1 MMEWKVWNQMN
12 RLLLTFTLI
21 SLYSLFFL
29 GRGAIGGNDVWYH
42 HKEFFLFSSFP
53 SFLFLFR
60 SPKGLSATSTALSA
74 TFIILPAAFEALP
87 AAFEDLS
94 ATS

>member
-1 MMEWKVWNQMN
+1 MEMLKMRV
-12 RLLLTFTLI
+12 RELPTI
-21 SLYSLFFL
+21 DIYSNIFIQPYFS

-42 HKEFFLFSSFP
+42 HKEFLLFSSFP

-60 SPKGLSATSTALSA
+60 SPKALSATSKSLLA
-74 TFIILPAAFEALP
+74 TFVILPAAFEALP

>member
-1 MMEWKVWNQMN
+1 MMGKVSNESPTSN
-12 RLLLTFTLI
+12 V
-21 SLYSLFFL
+21 YSNIFIQPYFL

-42 HKEFFLFSSFP
+42 HKEFLLFSSFP

-60 SPKGLSATSTALSA
+60 SPKASKSLLA
-74 TFIILPAAFEALP
+74 TFVKLPAAFEALP

-94 ATS
+94 ATSQAI